1 MKHKK
6 KVREVNRTMRVE
18 HGYLYRSMT
27 DEKPREGS
35 IMFPINDHQRGV
47 YFVANGGS
55 VMNALKVA
63 DEEGCVSHD
72 GMVWFYYRASKRELQ
87 TAYSEYSKTYS
98 SSMRNASLTKRV
110 TSHDYGLG
118 NV

>member
-6 KVREVNRTMRVE
+6 KAVEVNRTMRVE

-35 IMFPINDHQRGV
+35 IMFPISDHQKGV
-47 YFVANGGS
+47 YFVANGS
-55 VMNALKVA
+55 SIIKALKVA
-63 DEEGCVSHD
+63 DEEGRVSYD

-87 TAYSEYSKTYS
+87 KAYSEYNRTHL
-98 SSMRNASLTKRV
+98 SSMRNATLSKCV
-110 TSHDYGLG
+110 TSCDYGLG
-118 NV
+118 HV